1 MRIYLVANFPA
12 GAVLRADSLQFG
24 EPADGDRLGNT
35 LPLHGDPPSPTLR
48 RGHGSTFGRHSQM
61 NSVKIPSTPSVRRER
76 QETGAE
82 ALVRALEA
90 HGVEVV
96 FTIPGVHTL
105 DLYAALERSQIRT
118 VLPRH
123 EQGAG
128 YMADGYARASG
139 RVGVAITVTGPGL
152 TNIVTPIAE
161 AFADSSRVLV
171 ISTCLDRP
179 YLGQLDGR
187 LHEMTDQLAVVRPV
201 VKWAHRVLSATEIRS
216 AVAEAFRQL
225 YDGRPRPVYLEVP
238 LDVLRERTAMTDPL
252 VIAVPSAMPD
262 DHLLDRTAQL
272 LAEANRVFVL
282 AGGGAVSERSSQL
295 LSRLASAIGA
305 AVTTTVTGKGAIP
318 DDHPLAIGAFGY
330 RWTPDNPVSEL
341 MRESD
346 VTLAIGTGLGART
359 TAEGTM
365 PLPSPLIHIDIDPL
379 EFHRRYP
386 AAVALRADCAEALA
400 GLLER
405 VEAGFRPRSRWE
417 PSEIESVRQRLLGVT
432 DESARRYQPWLIA
445 LRRALPRDAF
455 TAHDMTMVCYE
466 AVRAFP
472 VYVPR
477 TYAFPRG
484 FGTLGSALPMA
495 IGAKYARPDR
505 PAVAICGDG
514 GIQFTVQE
522 LGTLA
527 QYRLPVIVVIFDDRS
542 HTAVKRAMEQAG
554 IRPRDVDLVNPDF
567 VELAQSYRLN
577 AVRVSDPAE
586 LERAASQA
594 VVDAAPWV
602 IHVMLG
608 TEA

>member
-1 MRIYLVANFPA
+1 
-12 GAVLRADSLQFG
+12 
-24 EPADGDRLGNT
+24 
-35 LPLHGDPPSPTLR
+35 
-48 RGHGSTFGRHSQM
+48 M

>member
-1 MRIYLVANFPA
+1 
-12 GAVLRADSLQFG
+12 
-24 EPADGDRLGNT
+24 
-35 LPLHGDPPSPTLR
+35 
-48 RGHGSTFGRHSQM
+48 M
-61 NSVKIPSTPSVRRER
+61 NSVEIPTTPSVARAR

-187 LHEMTDQLAVVRPV
+187 LHEMTDQLAVVRPI
-201 VKWAHRVLSATEIRS
+201 VKWAHRVMSAAEIRT

-252 VIAVPSAMPD
+252 VIAVPRAMPD
-262 DHLLDRTAQL
+262 DHLLDRAAQL

-341 MRESD
+341 MRGSD

-359 TAEGTM
+359 TGEGTM
-365 PLPSPLIHIDIDPL
+365 SLPVPLIHIDIDPL

-417 PSEIESVRQRLLGVT
+417 PSEIEGVRQRLLSVT
-432 DESARRYQPWLIA
+432 DEAARRYQPWLIA

-472 VYVPR
+472 VFVPR

-527 QYRLPVIVVIFDDRS
+527 HYRLPVIVVIFDDRS

-577 AVRVSDPAE
+577 AVRVSEPAE
-586 LERAASQA
+586 LERAVSQA
-594 VVDAAPWV
+594 VVDTTPWV

-608 TEA
+608 KEP

>member
-1 MRIYLVANFPA
+1 
-12 GAVLRADSLQFG
+12 
-24 EPADGDRLGNT
+24 
-35 LPLHGDPPSPTLR
+35 
-48 RGHGSTFGRHSQM
+48 M
-61 NSVKIPSTPSVRRER
+61 NSVEIPAIPSVRRER

-90 HGVEVV
+90 NGVDVV

-179 YLGQLDGR
+179 YLGHLDGR
-187 LHEMTDQLAVVRPV
+187 LHEMTDQLAVVRPI
-201 VKWAHRVLSATEIRS
+201 VKWAHRVMSAAEIRS

-238 LDVLRERTAMTDPL
+238 LDVLRERTAMSDPL
-252 VIAVPSAMPD
+252 VIAVPPAKPN
-262 DHLLDRTAQL
+262 DHLLDRAAQL
-272 LAEANRVFVL
+272 LADANRVFVL

-295 LSRLASAIGA
+295 LSQLASAIGA
-305 AVTTTVTGKGAIP
+305 VVSTTVTGKGAIP

-330 RWTPDNPVSEL
+330 RWMPDNPVSEL
-341 MRESD
+341 MRGSD
-346 VTLAIGTGLGART
+346 VTIAIGTGLGART

-405 VEAGFRPRSRWE
+405 IEAGFRPRSRWE
-417 PSEIESVRQRLLGVT
+417 PWEIESVRLRLLSVT
-432 DESARRYQPWLIA
+432 DDSARRYQPWLIA

-527 QYRLPVIVVIFDDRS
+527 QYRLPVIVVVFDDRS
-542 HTAVKRAMEQAG
+542 HTAVKRAMQQAG

-567 VELAQSYRLN
+567 VELAQSYKLN
-577 AVRVSDPAE
+577 AIRVSDPAE

-594 VVDAAPWV
+594 VVDTSPWL